1 MLKVRI
7 ENSLRQLSALSQ
19 LRTQRG
25 RGSSR
30 KIIQILKQTLN
41 LYYFFTLFVEI
52 EITQELRYQAIRQK
66 VRTFYYQ
73 GPRTRSKHIV
83 AYI

>member
-1 MLKVRI
+1 MLRVRI

-66 VRTFYYQ
+66 V
-73 GPRTRSKHIV
+73 
-83 AYI
+83 